1 LIDNTY
7 VSQNKK
13 AALQWIL
20 FFWGNL
26 TRNNLNFYHF
36 GERIV
41 SYLNGITII
50 GEAARPLYFGTAC
63 YPNCESH
70 QDYRNLFWPF
80 DRCFQRKIYV
90 EKRPKKQTH
99 SKKQ

>member
-7 VSQNKK
+7 VSQKQ

-20 FFWGNL
+20 FFGGNL

-50 GEAARPLYFGTAC
+50 GEAARRPLYFGTA
-63 YPNCESH
+63 Y
-70 QDYRNLFWPF
+70 
-80 DRCFQRKIYV
+80 
-90 EKRPKKQTH
+90 
-99 SKKQ
+99 

>member
-7 VSQNKK
+7 VSQKQESSVAVNT
-13 AALQWIL
+13 
-20 FFWGNL
+20 FFFGGNL

-50 GEAARPLYFGTAC
+50 GEKQHDHYTLVQHATQIVVIKITK
-63 YPNCESH
+63 ESF
-70 QDYRNLFWPF
+70 LTV
-80 DRCFQRKIYV
+80 RCFQRKIYV
-90 EKRPKKQTH
+90 KEAKNKRIPKKQ
-99 SKKQ
+99 